1 MRAVIVI
8 LLTVTPAVAAVT
20 EVPVPGILVSRQLAE
35 ARGIGVGDTVHLAA
49 RPAAT
54 AAAAF
59 RVAAI
64 YEPQPDPLKLTA
76 RRFEARLHLDDLRR
90 LQAAADGSVNAI
102 HVALNDPGEAETFAA
117 DLAPRLPGLVAVPTS
132 TPRPGDPFS
141 VLERFHL
148 AIALVTV
155 IGSAA
160 FLLALMVMRAEERR
174 ETVGILRVLG
184 VSRRRILRGVLLEG
198 AALAVA
204 GAVFGVL
211 FALALQGLVNRLF
224 QWRYDTPLVFV
235 RVTGAIA
242 LRSVAFAV
250 PLGILAGWV
259 ASWSLL
265 RREIGA
271 LLRR

>member
-1 MRAVIVI
+1 
-8 LLTVTPAVAAVT
+8 
-20 EVPVPGILVSRQLAE
+20 
-35 ARGIGVGDTVHLAA
+35 
-49 RPAAT
+49 
-54 AAAAF
+54 
-59 RVAAI
+59 
-64 YEPQPDPLKLTA
+64 
-76 RRFEARLHLDDLRR
+76 
-90 LQAAADGSVNAI
+90 
-102 HVALNDPGEAETFAA
+102 
-117 DLAPRLPGLVAVPTS
+117 
-132 TPRPGDPFS
+132 
-141 VLERFHL
+141 
-148 AIALVTV
+148 
-155 IGSAA
+155 
-160 FLLALMVMRAEERR
+160 
-174 ETVGILRVLG
+174 LG